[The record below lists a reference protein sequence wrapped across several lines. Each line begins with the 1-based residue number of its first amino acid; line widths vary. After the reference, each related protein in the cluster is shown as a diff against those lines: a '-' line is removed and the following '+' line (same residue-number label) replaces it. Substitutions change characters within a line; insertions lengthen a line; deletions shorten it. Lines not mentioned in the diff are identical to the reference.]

1 MQFFQT
7 PSIDF
12 ISRRRIAYFVSAGLF
27 IAGLISIIL
36 HGGLNLGIDFK
47 GGTSIQLRFEQPVT
61 TEQLRGALSSIGLG
75 TSEIKGFGT
84 GNDYLIYVEQQR
96 GVSAADQASRIE
108 SAISESLPEVPYEIM
123 KTDTV
128 GPKIGEE
135 LRKAMVLAV
144 LIALLLILIYIG
156 WRFELVFAVG
166 AIAALFHDLLIT
178 LGVFSLLNYELSLKE
193 IAAFL
198 TIVGYSLNDTIVVYD
213 RIRENLK
220 VLRSDDLATIM
231 NKSINEVLSRT
242 IVTSLTTLVVVLALF
257 LFGGEV
263 IKGFA
268 FAMLIG
274 VIVGTYSSIFVAS
287 PVVLEWQ
294 SRHGGKR
301 ELKMA
306 KKKRR

>member
-7 PSIDF
+7 PNIDF
-12 ISRRRIAYFVSAGLF
+12 ISRRRFAYIVSSALFVIGVVS
-27 IAGLISIIL
+27 LIIR
-36 HGGLNLGIDFK
+36 GGPNYGIDFK
-47 GGTSIQLRFEQPVT
+47 GGTSIVLRFEEEVAT
-61 TEQLRGALSSIGLG
+61 TALRDALAAIGMG
-75 TSEIKGFGT
+75 TSEIKTLGRQ
-84 GNDYLIYVEQQR
+84 NEYLIYVEQQR
-96 GVSAADQASRIE
+96 GVSATDMARRVE
-108 SAISESLPEVPYEIM
+108 GAITESLSDVSYEVRSI
-123 KTDTV
+123 DTI

-135 LRKAMVLAV
+135 LRKAAIMAI

-166 AIAALFHDLLIT
+166 AIAALFHDVIIT
-178 LGVFSLLNYELSLKE
+178 LGIFSLLNYEISLKE

-220 VLRSDDLATIM
+220 VLRSEDLPTIM
-231 NKSINEVLSRT
+231 NRSINQCLSRT
-242 IVTSLTTLVVVLALF
+242 VVTSVTTFVVVFTLF

-268 FAMLIG
+268 FAMMVG
-274 VIVGTYSSIFVAS
+274 VIVGTYSSVFVAS

-294 SRHGGKR
+294 SRHGGKGGLR
-301 ELKMA
+301 MA
-306 KKKRR
+306 KKKR

>member
-1 MQFFQT
+1 MQFFKT
-7 PSIDF
+7 PQIDF
-12 ISRRRIAYFVSAGLF
+12 ISRRRMAYVLSVGLF
-27 IAGLISIIL
+27 VIGLASL
-36 HGGLNLGIDFK
+36 VVRGGPNLGIDFK
-47 GGTSIQLRFEQPVT
+47 GGTSIMLRFEKEVT
-61 TEQLRGALSSIGLG
+61 TDALRDAMSSIGFG
-75 TSEIKGFGT
+75 TSEIKNLGSL
-84 GNDYLIYVEQQR
+84 NEYMIYVEQQR
-96 GVSAADQASRIE
+96 GVTASDMAARIE
-108 SAISESLPEVPYEIM
+108 GALKETIGENPYEILQ
-123 KTDTV
+123 TDTV

-135 LRKAMVLAV
+135 LRRKTVWAI

-156 WRFELVFAVG
+156 WRFELLFAVG
-166 AIAALFHDLLIT
+166 AIIALFHDVLIT
-178 LGVFSLLNYELSLKE
+178 LGIFGIMNFEISLKE

-220 VLRSDDLATIM
+220 VMRNEDLATIM
-231 NKSINEVLSRT
+231 NRSINQCLSRT
-242 IVTSLTTLVVVLALF
+242 VVTSMTTFVVVLILF

-268 FAMLIG
+268 FAMLVG

-287 PVVLEWQ
+287 PLILEWQ